1 MIYFPY
7 HYAVLRQFLNINDF
21 KYVPSMV
28 SILRRQTA
36 VSGRQ
41 MCGGAELVPSD
52 TTTADRPDKTLGQM
66 NSVTYA
72 SYISFVEHFEI

>member
-7 HYAVLRQFLNINDF
+7 HYTVLRQFLNINDF

-28 SILRRQTA
+28 SILRCQTA

-41 MCGGAELVPSD
+41 MCGGAELMPSD
-52 TTTADRPDKTLGQM
+52 TTTADRPDETLGQM
-66 NSVTYA
+66 DSVTYA
-72 SYISFVEHFEI
+72 LFK